1 MRVYKVRII
10 ERMIR
15 PEMVPDLIARM
26 GGKDPVV
33 KIHLMNLLAKFD
45 KAEIT
50 HAFEMQLKDSN
61 KMVRSAA
68 LNALGTRGQHINVD
82 KVANLLTDPDL
93 DVQADAVPIDIEG
106 GDVLFTTDGFTVQP
120 LEFPGGDIGGLA
132 VHGTTNDLAVAGAKP
147 LYLTLNAFIEEGL
160 EVEVLDRIVASLAA
174 AAREAGVQVKAGD
187 TKVLRRGEGGGI
199 YLATTGVGVRLPGVK
214 PSIHNIRDGDV
225 ALISGSVGDH
235 GTAVMLARED
245 FGLKGDVRSDAGPVM
260 ELTEALMPFDGLR
273 FMRDPTR
280 GGIASIANEIVRATG
295 LGVRLEATIP
305 VKEPVQAVCD
315 MLGYDPYYLACE
327 GRVFAVIDAEQ
338 ADAAL
343 AAWQRLPSG
352 KDAARAGRITSTDTR
367 VILETPLGGE
377 RFLEELEDDPLP
389 RIC

>member
-1 MRVYKVRII
+1 MRELI
-10 ERMIR
+10 E
-15 PEMVPDLIARM
+15 EVFAR
-26 GGKDPVV
+26 
-33 KIHLMNLLAKFD
+33 HLGAD
-45 KAEIT
+45 
-50 HAFEMQLKDSN
+50 Q
-61 KMVRSAA
+61 
-68 LNALGTRGQHINVD
+68 
-82 KVANLLTDPDL
+82 L
-93 DVQADAVPIDIEG
+93 DVLADAAPIELDG
-106 GDVLFTTDGFTVQP
+106 GDVLITTDGFTVQP

-160 EVEVLDRIVASLAA
+160 EIELLDRIVASLAG

-245 FGLKGDVRSDAGPVM
+245 FGLKGDVMSDAGPVM

-327 GRVFAVIDAEQ
+327 GRVFAVIDADQ

-343 AAWQRLPSG
+343 AAWRALRSG
-352 KDAARAGRITSTDTR
+352 KDAARAGRISSADQR